1 MKYWF
6 VSYSFTTI
14 TGFGFG
20 NCWVSGDNLIR
31 IDEVQKWVKEEN
43 PMVITSANVLT
54 FQEVSKEQHEDGM
67 ERLSNPRPLA
77 KKEMDKEKK

>member
-1 MKYWF
+1 M
-6 VSYSFTTI
+6 
-14 TGFGFG
+14 
-20 NCWVSGDNLIR
+20 SGDNLIR